1 VAIRIVIFDDRRL
14 AKCTACGMCL
24 PSCPTY
30 QVTRLEQHGPR
41 GRILGM
47 RLVQAGELAP
57 DDPQYVDS
65 METCIQCRECEPVC
79 PSRVEFGL
87 LMEQARYDLARRQ
100 SLMVSPARPPCPQ
113 STHRQ

>member
-1 VAIRIVIFDDRRL
+1 MAIRCVIFDAQQL

-30 QVTRLEQHGPR
+30 QQTHLEQYGPR

-47 RLVQAGELAP
+47 RLVQAGELAS
-57 DDPQYVDS
+57 DDPQYIDS

-87 LMEQARYDLARRQ
+87 LMEQARKDLARRR
-100 SLMVSPARPPCPQ
+100 SRIVAPPHPA
-113 STHRQ
+113 